1 MTSAARDQ
9 GTDGRSPPTNHGNVR
24 SEVVAHPPADAR
36 EAAAREQILAALDTL
51 EHPFDKDA
59 DPVHVTGSAVVVGPR
74 GTVLHVH
81 RRLGRWM
88 QPGGHV
94 DFGESP
100 SDAAL
105 RESQEETGLA
115 LSHPVDGPRLIH
127 LDVHPAADGHTHLD
141 LRYLL
146 LAADSDPSPPPGESP
161 EVRWC
166 SWAEADALSDA
177 ALAGALRAA
186 RRQPETQRFLGEA
199 DGGTTSESANG
210 AIGQNGG

>member
-1 MTSAARDQ
+1 
-9 GTDGRSPPTNHGNVR
+9 VR
-24 SEVVAHPPADAR
+24 SEVVAHPPADGR
-36 EAAAREQILAALDTL
+36 EAAAQEQILAALDTL
-51 EHPFDKDA
+51 EHPFDKHA

-141 LRYLL
+141 LRYFL
-146 LAADSDPSPPPGESP
+146 LAADTDPSPPPGESP

-166 SWAEADALSDA
+166 SWEQADALCDA
-177 ALAGALRAA
+177 ALTGALRAA
-186 RRQPETQRFLGEA
+186 RRQPEAQQFLGEA
-199 DGGTTSESANG
+199 ADGTRSESVNG
-210 AIGQNGG
+210 ATSQESNGATKNESPSGGAMGHNGG